1 MLKRKI
7 YLIGEISDA
16 SYKRFSIQLAA
27 REAESIKSIELELMS
42 EGGDPIAALAFAG
55 RIRTSKCEIKITA
68 YGQVASAAVLI
79 LAAGDY
85 RRMQAS
91 CWLMMHE
98 DSAGIEGKV
107 SDLELAT
114 AHLRRL
120 EDQWAKL
127 LEQYTGTPK
136 SVWTNLHATETY
148 LSAGQCKDLR
158 IVDEVM

>member
-7 YLIGEISDA
+7 YVIGEISDA
-16 SYKRFSIQLAA
+16 SYKKFSIQLAA
-27 REAESIKSIELELMS
+27 REDESSREVEIELNS

-55 RIRTSKCEIKITA
+55 RIRASKCTIRITC

-85 RRMQAS
+85 RRMQAN

-107 SDLELAT
+107 SDLEACT

-127 LEQYTGTPK
+127 LEQYTGTSR

-148 LSAGQCKDLR
+148 LSAGQCRDLR
-158 IVDEVM
+158 IVDEVI